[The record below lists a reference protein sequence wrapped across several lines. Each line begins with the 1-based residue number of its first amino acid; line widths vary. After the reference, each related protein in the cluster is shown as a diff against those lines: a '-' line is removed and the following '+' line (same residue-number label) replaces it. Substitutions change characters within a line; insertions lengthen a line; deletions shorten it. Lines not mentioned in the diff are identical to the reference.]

1 MGILSIIGNLTWTA
15 VFHINR
21 HRRLLDND
29 MMEATETIYE
39 EEMTAMNPQALA
51 RSQKLSDVDKKM
63 LQTLLASSGRV
74 SSLALSRKLEIPLTT
89 IQRRRKRLESEFLEV
104 AYSLKLDKLGWRNA
118 DLLISTSKG
127 VASAIGKE
135 LLTHNSITRVCRSI
149 GEHTI
154 DLHAEIVFKNN
165 SELLNVIEWI
175 KSLDGVKDV
184 VWTEP
189 VEVVGKN
196 TPVPDKVLNEL

>member
-1 MGILSIIGNLTWTA
+1 
-15 VFHINR
+15 
-21 HRRLLDND
+21 
-29 MMEATETIYE
+29 MMEAIETTYE
-39 EEMTAMNPQALA
+39 EEMTTINPQALA
-51 RSQKLSDVDKKM
+51 RSTKLSDVDKKM

-118 DLLISTSKG
+118 DLLISTTKG

-154 DLHAEIVFKNN
+154 DLNAEIVFKNN
-165 SELLNVIEWI
+165 SELLHTIEWI

-196 TPVPDKVLNEL
+196 SPVPDSVLKDL

>member
-1 MGILSIIGNLTWTA
+1 
-15 VFHINR
+15 
-21 HRRLLDND
+21 
-29 MMEATETIYE
+29 MEAKTITAYQESPE
-39 EEMTAMNPQALA
+39 EEPIEQMTPSSSSSLSTCYGS
-51 RSQKLSDVDKKM
+51 RKLLSEVDKKM

-104 AYSLKLDKLGWRNA
+104 AYSLRLDKLGWRNA

-127 VASAIGKE
+127 KAHSIGKE
-135 LLTHNSITRVCRSI
+135 LLTNNAVTRVCRSI

-165 SELLNVIEWI
+165 IELLHAIEWI
-175 KSLDGVKDV
+175 KSLDGVSGV
-184 VWTEP
+184 MWTEP
-189 VEVVGKN
+189 IELMGKKKEIA
-196 TPVPDKVLNEL
+196 DKVMSEL